1 MWLNFRTDLQMWWQT
16 MNKSEQVTENATEDY
31 CCTGAGTVQG
41 HLQVYIYLYIY
52 LTCKFYNKVLF
63 NVSSIKSTRT
73 CEYVH
78 EECHCTITSMNSFK
92 CPLNIIYF

>member
-1 MWLNFRTDLQMWWQT
+1 

-31 CCTGAGTVQG
+31 CCSGAGTVQG

-63 NVSSIKSTRT
+63 NVSSIKNT
-73 CEYVH
+73 
-78 EECHCTITSMNSFK
+78 
-92 CPLNIIYF
+92 

>member
-16 MNKSEQVTENATEDY
+16 MNKSEQVTENATED
-31 CCTGAGTVQG
+31 CCCSGAGTVQG

-63 NVSSIKSTRT
+63 NVSSIKNTWK